1 MTATTRSGD
10 GDSPRTVSPGVGA
23 PESGGSLLG
32 GSLAANQCDV
42 CAADLAPD
50 QRYCVECGTR
60 RGKPRFALQPAGR
73 DEAAVERQAGAAR
86 LSTMAVIAGIVTVLL
101 ALGVGFLI
109 GKSASK
115 ASPVHVVLTT
125 GAATPTSTS
134 SGGTGS
140 TSPSSGSSGSSGSS
154 TSAKGSGSSS
164 SSGSSTTPSNG
175 GNFFGGGG

>member
-1 MTATTRSGD
+1 MTATRSAD
-10 GDSPRTVSPGVGA
+10 DESPQAIPARAGA
-23 PESGGSLLG
+23 PEAGGSLLET
-32 GSLAANQCDV
+32 SVVANQCDV

-73 DEAAVERQAGAAR
+73 EEAVVERHTGGGR
-86 LSTMAVIAGIVTVLL
+86 LSTMALLACIAMVLL

-115 ASPVHVVLTT
+115 ASPVHVVVTT
-125 GAATPTSTS
+125 GATTPT
-134 SGGTGS
+134 
-140 TSPSSGSSGSSGSS
+140 
-154 TSAKGSGSSS
+154 SSS
-164 SSGSSTTPSNG
+164 SSGAGGSSGSAASSGSNTHSKGSGSHSSSTSSTTPSNG